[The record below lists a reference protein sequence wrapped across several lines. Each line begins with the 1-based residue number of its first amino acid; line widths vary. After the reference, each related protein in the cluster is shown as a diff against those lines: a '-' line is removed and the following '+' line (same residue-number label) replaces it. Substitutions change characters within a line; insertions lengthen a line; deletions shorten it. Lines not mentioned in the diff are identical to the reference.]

1 MSNTRFEQLIE
12 FVINDDEQKAR
23 ELFHEIVVEK
33 SREIYESLMADEFS
47 DGGDLANSV
56 EADEEGFDDSAEGFD
71 EFGSEEGSEFGD
83 AEAPEDAVEELEDR
97 VVDLEDKLDELMAE
111 FDALM
116 ADEEGADEFG
126 DEEGADE
133 FGDEEAVDFGDEEFG
148 DEEEVD
154 FGDEEDEF
162 QEGLHEEVKLTPV
175 SKPSNTDTADNRKSV
190 GLQNS
195 GKGGVKAGGNPIKT
209 DTTAETGR
217 SAPGTKQMGVAG
229 PQDAAKSAFK
239 SKAPASA
246 KAEPAGTDKQS
257 IVRK

>member
-1 MSNTRFEQLIE
+1 MSKKFEQLIE

-71 EFGSEEGSEFGD
+71 EFSSEEDSEFGD

-133 FGDEEAVDFGDEEFG
+133 FGDEEFGDEEVADEFG

-154 FGDEEDEF
+154 FGDEGDEF

-175 SKPSNTDTADNRKSV
+175 SKPSNADTADNRKSV

-209 DTTAETGR
+209 DTTAEAGR
-217 SAPGTKQMGVAG
+217 SAPSSKQMGVAG
-229 PQDAAKSAFK
+229 PQDAAKGAFK

>member
-1 MSNTRFEQLIE
+1 MSKKFEQLIE

-71 EFGSEEGSEFGD
+71 EFGSEEDSEFGD
-83 AEAPEDAVEELEDR
+83 AESPEDAVEELEDR

-148 DEEEVD
+148 DEEAVD
-154 FGDEEDEF
+154 FGDEGDEF

-175 SKPSNTDTADNRKSV
+175 PKPSNADTADNRKSV

-209 DTTAETGR
+209 DTTAEAGR
-217 SAPGTKQMGVAG
+217 SAPSSKQMGVAG
-229 PQDAAKSAFK
+229 PQDAAKGAFK

>member
-1 MSNTRFEQLIE
+1 MSKKFEQLIE

-71 EFGSEEGSEFGD
+71 EFGGEEDSEFGD

-116 ADEEGADEFG
+116 ADEEGTDEFG

-133 FGDEEAVDFGDEEFG
+133 FGDEEFGDEEVADEFGDEEAVDFGDEG
-148 DEEEVD
+148 
-154 FGDEEDEF
+154 DEF

-175 SKPSNTDTADNRKSV
+175 SKPSNADTADNRKSV

-209 DTTAETGR
+209 DTTAEAGR
-217 SAPGTKQMGVAG
+217 SAPSSKQMGVAG
-229 PQDAAKSAFK
+229 PQDAAKGAFK

>member
-1 MSNTRFEQLIE
+1 MSKKFEQLIE

-71 EFGSEEGSEFGD
+71 EFGSEGDSEFGD
-83 AEAPEDAVEELEDR
+83 AESPEDAVEELEDR

-133 FGDEEAVDFGDEEFG
+133 FGDEAFGDEEVADEFG

-154 FGDEEDEF
+154 FGDEGDEF

-175 SKPSNTDTADNRKSV
+175 SKPSNADTADNRKSV

-209 DTTAETGR
+209 DTTAEAGR
-217 SAPGTKQMGVAG
+217 SAPSSKQMGVAG
-229 PQDAAKSAFK
+229 PQDAAKGAFK

>member
-1 MSNTRFEQLIE
+1 MSKKFEQLIE

-47 DGGDLANSV
+47 DGGDLTNSV

-71 EFGSEEGSEFGD
+71 EFGSEEDSEFGD
-83 AEAPEDAVEELEDR
+83 TEAPEDAVEELEDR

-133 FGDEEAVDFGDEEFG
+133 FGDEEFGDEEVADEFG

-154 FGDEEDEF
+154 FGDEGDEF

-175 SKPSNTDTADNRKSV
+175 SKPSNADTADNRKSV

-217 SAPGTKQMGVAG
+217 SAPSSKQMGVAG
-229 PQDAAKSAFK
+229 PQDAAKGAFK